1 MFTYFAMTNSK
12 KLLDERTVQLLADLF
27 AAMGDPSRIKILAV
41 LMDGEINVSTLAEA
55 VGISRSAVSHQL
67 RTLRQL
73 RIVRARKE
81 GREVYYS
88 LDDTHVAD
96 LFQRGLDHVQHG

>member
-1 MFTYFAMTNSK
+1 MNTSK
-12 KLLDERTVQLLADLF
+12 NLLNDRTVHLLADLF
-27 AAMGDPSRIKILAV
+27 AALGDPSRVKIMAALV
-41 LMDGEINVSTLAEA
+41 EGEINVSALSES

-88 LDDTHVAD
+88 LDDEHVAD

>member
-1 MFTYFAMTNSK
+1 MNTSK
-12 KLLDERTVQLLADLF
+12 NLLNERTAHLLADLF
-27 AAMGDPSRIKILAV
+27 AALGDPSRVKIMAALV
-41 LMDGEINVSTLAEA
+41 EGEINVSALSES

-88 LDDTHVAD
+88 LDDEHVAD

>member
-1 MFTYFAMTNSK
+1 MMNLSK
-12 KLLDERTVQLLADLF
+12 NIPNENTVLSLAELF
-27 AAMGDPSRIKILAV
+27 AALGDPSRIKILLV
-41 LMDGEINVSTLAEA
+41 LIEGEINVSTLAEA
-55 VGISRSAVSHQL
+55 TGISRSAVSHQL

-88 LDDTHVAD
+88 LDDAHVID
-96 LFQRGLDHVQHG
+96 LFQRGLDHVQHD

>member
-1 MFTYFAMTNSK
+1 MMNSSK
-12 KLLDERTVQLLADLF
+12 NIPDDNTVLSLADLF
-27 AAMGDPSRIKILAV
+27 AALGDPSRIKILAV

>member
-1 MFTYFAMTNSK
+1 MNLSK
-12 KLLDERTVQLLADLF
+12 NIPNENTVLSLAELF
-27 AAMGDPSRIKILAV
+27 AALGDPSRIKILLV
-41 LMDGEINVSTLAEA
+41 LIEGEINVSTLAEA
-55 VGISRSAVSHQL
+55 TGISRSAVSHQL

-88 LDDTHVAD
+88 LDDAHVID
-96 LFQRGLDHVQHG
+96 LFQRGLDHVQHD

>member
-1 MFTYFAMTNSK
+1 MNDTEH
-12 KLLDERTVQLLADLF
+12 LLIPDDKSVFLLADLF
-27 AAMGDPSRIKILAV
+27 AALGDPNRVRMMCV
-41 LMDGEINVSTLAEA
+41 LLEGEINVSALAES

-88 LDDTHVAD
+88 LDDEHVAD